1 VVLPMMLAGKTAVV
15 TGSGGGAGRNTA
27 RTLAAEGAKV
37 VVNDIRDGAADQV
50 AAEIR
55 AEGGEAVAVTG
66 SVADADDARRMMETC
81 MESFGRLDVLVNNAG
96 VLRRH
101 LVQDTPV
108 EDWDRTIAVNLRGT
122 FLCSRAAIPHLIES
136 GAGRIVNMTSTAGLA
151 AIPGT
156 TAYAASKGGI
166 AVLTALLAKEL
177 VFHRITVNA
186 VEPLGGLGASSMG
199 ADPMSVMTQRVR
211 LAHGWAY
218 PPRPADAPPLPDIPI
233 PSPVG
238 ALIAYLASDDADYV
252 NGQIIGVMDTSLRL
266 WSTYQLTREL
276 FLDGDVTP
284 ELLQERFRSTIG
296 QNMAN
301 PIPDLPELP

>member
-1 VVLPMMLAGKTAVV
+1 MLEGKTAVV

-27 RTLAAEGAKV
+27 RTLAGAGAKV
-37 VVNDIRDGAADQV
+37 VVNDVRDGAAEAV
-50 AAEIR
+50 AKEIQS
-55 AEGGEAVAVTG
+55 AGGEAVAVHG
-66 SVADADDARRMMETC
+66 SVADVDDAQRLIETC
-81 MESFGRLDVLVNNAG
+81 VESFGRLDVLVNNAG

-101 LVQDTPV
+101 LVQETPV
-108 EDWDRTIAVNLRGT
+108 EDWDRTIAINLRGT
-122 FLCSRAAIPHLIES
+122 FLCSRAAMPHLMKS

-177 VFHRITVNA
+177 VFHAITVNA

-199 ADPMSVMTQRVR
+199 ADPMSDMTQRVR

-218 PPRPADAPPLPDIPI
+218 PPRPADAPPPPDVPI
-233 PSPVG
+233 PNPVG
-238 ALIAYLASDDADYV
+238 ALIAYLASDDASYV

-266 WSTYQLTREL
+266 WSAYEVRREV
-276 FLDGDVTP
+276 FFDGGVTP
-284 ELLQERFRSTIG
+284 QRLQERFRATIG
-296 QNMAN
+296 RDMAN

>member
-1 VVLPMMLAGKTAVV
+1 MLGGKAAVI

-27 RTLAAEGAKV
+27 RTLAAAGAKV
-37 VVNDIRDGAADQV
+37 VVNDVRAGAAEAV
-50 AAEIR
+50 AEEIQ
-55 AEGGEAVAVTG
+55 AAGGEAVAVHG
-66 SVADADDARRMMETC
+66 SVAEADDARRIIETC

-101 LVQDTPV
+101 LVQETPL
-108 EDWDRTIAVNLRGT
+108 EDWDRTMAVNLRGT
-122 FLCSRAAIPHLIES
+122 FLCSQAAIPHLMQS

-166 AVLTALLAKEL
+166 VVLTALLAKEL
-177 VFHRITVNA
+177 VFHAITVNA
-186 VEPLGGLGASSMG
+186 VEPIGGLGASSMG

-218 PPRPADAPPLPDIPI
+218 PPRPADAPPPPDTPI
-233 PSPVG
+233 PNPVG
-238 ALIAYLASDDADYV
+238 ALIAYLASDDASYV

-266 WSTYQLTREL
+266 WSTYEVRREV
-276 FLDGDVTP
+276 FFDGEVTP
-284 ELLQERFRSTIG
+284 QRLQERFRATIG
-296 QNMAN
+296 RDLTN
-301 PIPDLPELP
+301 PIPDLPELS

>member
-1 VVLPMMLAGKTAVV
+1 MMLGGKTAVV

-37 VVNDIRDGAADQV
+37 LVNDVREGAADAVVEEIQ
-50 AAEIR
+50 AA
-55 AEGGEAVAVTG
+55 GGDAVAVTG
-66 SVADADDARRMMETC
+66 SVSDTDEARRIVETC
-81 MESFGRLDVLVNNAG
+81 VESFGRLDVLVNNAG

-101 LVQDTPV
+101 LVQETPV

-166 AVLTALLAKEL
+166 TVLTALLAKEL
-177 VFHRITVNA
+177 VFHGITVNA
-186 VEPLGGLGASSMG
+186 VEALGGLGASSMG

-218 PPRPADAPPLPDIPI
+218 PPRKADAPPPDVPI

-238 ALIAYLASDDADYV
+238 ALIAYLASDDASYV
-252 NGQIIGVMDTSLRL
+252 NGQIIGVMETSLRL
-266 WSTYQLTREL
+266 WSSYEVTREL
-276 FLDGDVTP
+276 FFDGEVTP
-284 ELLQERFRSTIG
+284 ERLEERFRATFG
-296 QNMAN
+296 RDMTN
-301 PIPDLPELP
+301 PIPDLPELS